1 MSESHFE
8 TLRLVEAVLF
18 ASAEPISETVLQQ
31 WVPDDLKL
39 SDVLEEIQSL
49 YANRGV
55 HLVRHDGRWAFRTAP
70 DLAPRMKM
78 ERKVTR
84 RLSRAAI
91 ETLAIISYHQP
102 VTRAEVEEIRG
113 VSLSRGTLE
122 TLLEAGW
129 IKPKGRRETPGRP
142 VTWGTTDSFLEH
154 FGLESLDALPGVEEL
169 RAAGLLDKRPA
180 ITALG
185 LGPNAALAGNGEDE
199 DGGNGDDSLDLGS
212 GRHHEDDDDDEDDGD
227 TDEDA

>member
-1 MSESHFE
+1 MSDARFE
-8 TLRLVEAVLF
+8 TLRLLEAVLF
-18 ASAEPISETVLQQ
+18 ASAEPVSEGLLQQ
-31 WVPDDLKL
+31 WVPEDLKL
-39 SDVLEEIQSL
+39 SELLEELQGL

-84 RLSRAAI
+84 KLSRAAV
-91 ETLAIISYHQP
+91 EMLAIVAYHQP
-102 VTRAEVEEIRG
+102 ITRAEIEEIRG
-113 VSLSRGTLE
+113 VMLSRGTLE

-142 VTWGTTDSFLEH
+142 VTWGTTDAFLEH

-180 ITALG
+180 IAALG
-185 LGPNAALAGNGEDE
+185 LAPLATGDAATDDEAENADDELDLAGT
-199 DGGNGDDSLDLGS
+199 LDPETDAA
-212 GRHHEDDDDDEDDGD
+212 HED
-227 TDEDA
+227 